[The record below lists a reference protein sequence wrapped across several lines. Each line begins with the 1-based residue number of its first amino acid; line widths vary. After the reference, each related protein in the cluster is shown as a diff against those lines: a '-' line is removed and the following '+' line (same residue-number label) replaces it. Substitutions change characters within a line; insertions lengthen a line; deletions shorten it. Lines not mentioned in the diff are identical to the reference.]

1 MLVLCC
7 ANLFYCYG
15 GWVKITEEGYN
26 YALFM
31 TRRQGLQRE
40 SVGFFLFVFVF
51 VFPPLAPQTKNLK
64 IHVVSALPLLIN

>member
-40 SVGFFLFVFVF
+40 TVGFFLSAS
-51 VFPPLAPQTKNLK
+51 PPAPPAPEAKNLK
-64 IHVVSALPLLIN
+64 IHVISALPLLIN